1 MNYYNFLQTGGFPMD
16 VNVLDNMQR
25 AYQLFNGLGAL
36 AGDLSIIKG
45 CDISGNTV
53 SDGIVYINGEV
64 LEFRSGLLSN
74 NVVIVE
80 EPSSSTFENG
90 QVKTTHFVRYATFGV
105 ATTSYPWAS
114 FKRAFPTKEIA
125 SSLAQKEDKL
135 VVAALLERITTLEEK
150 MQTIARGAEVNV
162 SPDWNA
168 TEGDGV
174 ILNKPEIVSPYLYKG
189 AYSVG
194 DVAAPGADTT
204 LTIPIQD
211 VGTSNYVVVG
221 SLVSKGNV
229 LVDNDVWWITKNTTP
244 ISFQLSLR
252 EAANGTQSLEFRYVL
267 IAL

>member
-1 MNYYNFLQTGGFPMD
+1 MNLLNFLQRVGFPMD
-16 VNVLDNMQR
+16 VNVLDNMQK

-45 CDISGNTV
+45 CELTGNTV

-64 LEFRSGLLSN
+64 LEFRSGIVSE
-74 NVVIVE
+74 NVIIVE
-80 EPSSSTFENG
+80 EKETAEFENAEIHE
-90 QVKTTHFVRYATFGV
+90 VHYVRYVTFGV
-105 ATTSYPWAS
+105 ATTSYPWSS
-114 FKRAFPTKEIA
+114 FKRAFPTKDIA
-125 SSLAQKEDKL
+125 SALTSKADGLFVAGL
-135 VVAALLERITTLEEK
+135 VQRIAALETKLA
-150 MQTIARGAEVNV
+150 TIAEGAEVNV
-162 SPDWNA
+162 PIDWDA

-174 ILNKPEIVSPYLYKG
+174 ILHKPTIVSPFLYRG

-221 SLVSKGNV
+221 SLVSRASV
-229 LVDNDVWWITKNTTP
+229 LVDNDVWWITKNLTP
-244 ISFQLSLR
+244 TSFQLSLR
-252 EAANGTQSLEFRYVL
+252 EAANGTQNLEFRYAL